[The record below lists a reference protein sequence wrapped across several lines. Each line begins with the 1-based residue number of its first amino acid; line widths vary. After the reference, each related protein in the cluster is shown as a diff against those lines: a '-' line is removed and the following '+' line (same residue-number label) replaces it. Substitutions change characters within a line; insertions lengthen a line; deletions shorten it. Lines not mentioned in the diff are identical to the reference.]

1 MKAEVKNLG
10 KLYFLP
16 SIGLKMYLIVIHKRD
31 INLLLTNTDWS
42 QTHINQQY
50 KQNAIMLA
58 CCTCACLTISLSL
71 VSAQT
76 PALSSTLSPEVLSL
90 CQSWTTLIITG
101 SETSLTAALMCVP
114 SLCECEPVLT
124 FAVGM
129 RSEETLQWAM
139 SRETGL
145 SLFTC
150 MCGSVYISSK
160 TPLNCESINMS

>member
-1 MKAEVKNLG
+1 
-10 KLYFLP
+10 
-16 SIGLKMYLIVIHKRD
+16 
-31 INLLLTNTDWS
+31 
-42 QTHINQQY
+42 
-50 KQNAIMLA
+50 MLA
-58 CCTCACLTISLSL
+58 CYTCACLTISLSL

-76 PALSSTLSPEVLSL
+76 PALSSILSPEVLSL

-101 SETSLTAALMCVP
+101 SETSLTAALLCVP

-129 RSEETLQWAM
+129 RSEETLQRAM

-145 SLFTC
+145 FAC
-150 MCGSVYISSK
+150 ICGSVYISSK